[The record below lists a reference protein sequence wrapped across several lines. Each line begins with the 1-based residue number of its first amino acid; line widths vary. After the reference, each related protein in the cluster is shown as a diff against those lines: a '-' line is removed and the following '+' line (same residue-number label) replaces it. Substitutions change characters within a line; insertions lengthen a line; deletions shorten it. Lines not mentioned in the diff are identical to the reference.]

1 MEDVRAQCDPRLPP
15 MKRPLPLLLLA
26 SLLLPLAAS
35 GAETQLDNVGKLA
48 IVTKACSRN
57 LDAQPPQGCAR
68 LMLDQIQSNL
78 LAVRFIARGEHPD
91 ASNQLTFAGNSK
103 GALNCRFNRCSF
115 NGPVE
120 LELSSLS
127 EVIFDRNGVAEGL
140 PKAWPVVGTCRID
153 ASSVSCSARAIQGE
167 RWEAT
172 ASY

>member
-1 MEDVRAQCDPRLPP
+1 MPGHNAIPPAPP
-15 MKRPLPLLLLA
+15 MKRSLPLLLLA
-26 SLLLPLAAS
+26 SQLLPGAAS
-35 GAETQLDNVGKLA
+35 GAEAEGRLDNVGKLA
-48 IVTKACSRN
+48 IVTKSCSRN
-57 LDAQPPQGCAR
+57 LDGQPPQGCAR

-103 GALNCRFNRCSF
+103 GALNCHFNRCSF

-140 PKAWPVVGTCRID
+140 PKAWPVVGSCRID
-153 ASSVSCSARAIQGE
+153 TGSVSCTARAIQGE
-167 RWEAT
+167 RWGAT
-172 ASY
+172 ASF